1 MRRILALA
9 ALAVVLSA
17 CAAPPQQPAVL
28 ATPPPTVVRA
38 TLAPATAQPAE
49 TTPPV
54 PTAVLPRGVYERADC
69 RFSVPAGANVE
80 CGYLSVPLRHELPGG
95 PRIKL
100 HVAVY
105 QSRSPEPE
113 PDPVVYLEGGP
124 GGEALLLTAL
134 GFGQRIAPFLEQR
147 DFVVFDQRGTG
158 FSEPPLDCPE
168 LAELDY
174 DMLGED
180 VRIPDALARYNRA
193 ALACRERL
201 GAQGIDFGAIN
212 SVQSAGDLAALRT
225 ALGYDEWNLY
235 GISYGTRL
243 ALSTMRLYPQGIRSV
258 ILDSTVPLQSA
269 EADTPVSV
277 ARGYQALWD
286 GCAADTRCQSA
297 YPNLEQDFYALV
309 ERLNQQPVTVQ
320 TADPLTG
327 RNYAVV
333 LNGDRLFDAVTQAL
347 YSSGVIPT
355 LPLAITAAAR
365 GADYSLLARAKMLQ
379 VITWQFV
386 SEGMFYAVRCNEEI
400 AFEDPAT
407 LAAADDAF
415 PQFRGA
421 YDQGFYVELCDAW
434 DAGKAPP
441 EENQPLRSDLPTL
454 VLAGEYDP
462 VTPPEHGRE
471 AAATLSRSFFYEFPG
486 GAHGVSADGGCP
498 LDVAL
503 SFLADPTT
511 APDTS
516 CIAEM
521 PGTQFVVPS
530 ATLVLEPFVA
540 ASVGI
545 RGVRPAG
552 WREQTTGV
560 FAPPRGDLA
569 LKQAQIAAAPDS
581 VVRSVLGDLG
591 LQQLP
596 QATEQR
602 QANGRNW
609 SIYRIDD
616 VGGYP
621 LELAVA
627 PTGEST
633 LLVMLASR
641 TTERQLLYDEVFLPA
656 LASLELAG

>member
-1 MRRILALA
+1 MPRILALGV
-9 ALAVVLSA
+9 LAVLLAA
-17 CAAPPQQPAVL
+17 C
-28 ATPPPTVVRA
+28 ATPPQTPVVRETPPSAVSA
-38 TLAPATAQPAE
+38 TVAPTTAQPAKE
-49 TTPPV
+49 ATPSPA
-54 PTAVLPRGVYERADC
+54 AVAPNGVYERADC
-69 RFSVPAGANVE
+69 RFSIPAGANVE

-174 DMLGED
+174 DMLDED
-180 VRIPDALARYNRA
+180 VRIPDALARYNGA
-193 ALACRERL
+193 ALACRQRL

-212 SVQSAGDLAALRT
+212 SLQSAGDLAALRA

-269 EADTPVSV
+269 ESDTPASV

-297 YPNLEQDFYALV
+297 YPNLEQDFFALV

-365 GADYSLLARAKMLQ
+365 GADYGLLARAKMLQ

-400 AFEDPAT
+400 AFESPAT

-434 DAGKAPP
+434 EAGAAPAA
-441 EENQPLRSDLPTL
+441 ENQSVTSDLPVL

-462 VTPPEHGRE
+462 VTPPEHGRD

-486 GAHGVSADGGCP
+486 LAHGVSADGGCP
-498 LDVAL
+498 LDVTLA
-503 SFLADPTT
+503 FLENPAT
-511 APDTS
+511 APDAR
-516 CIAEM
+516 CIAQM
-521 PGTQFVVPS
+521 PGAQFVVPS
-530 ATLVLEPFVA
+530 ATIVLEPFIA
-540 ASVGI
+540 EGVGI

-560 FAPPRGDLA
+560 YAPPRGDLA
-569 LKQAQIAAAPDS
+569 LKQAQIAAPPAS
-581 VVRSVLGDLG
+581 VVRSVLADLG
-591 LQQLP
+591 LQQVP
-596 QATEQR
+596 PAAEQR

-627 PTGEST
+627 PAGSTT

-641 TTERQLLYDEVFLPA
+641 AAERQLLYDEVFLPA
-656 LASLELAG
+656 LASLDLAG